1 MNFPIAVVSVLMLLA
16 LRAHTVVGAREAK
29 SVRPALIMPNESTTA
44 SSFER
49 LERNWVQSLCAF
61 QLVTVDLLVLTGLS
75 FLLAFTEIIS
85 PKRPIALALAG
96 YYLLWGI
103 AWLIQLAVLKSP
115 RKNFFLLGHWVL
127 WFLCAVLVY
136 WGAQSL

>member
-1 MNFPIAVVSVLMLLA
+1 LNLPIAAVSVLMLLA
-16 LRAHTVVGAREAK
+16 LLAHTLVGAREAR
-29 SVRPALIMPNESTTA
+29 SVRPSLIMPKGSTTE
-44 SSFER
+44 SSAER
-49 LERNWVQSLCAF
+49 LERNWAQSLCAF
-61 QLVTVDLLVLTGLS
+61 QLVTVDLLALTALS
-75 FLLAFTEIIS
+75 FLLAFTEVIS
-85 PKRPIALALAG
+85 PKKPIALALAG
-96 YYLLWGI
+96 YSLLWGI